1 MRFTLSLSDYFD
13 QYALNRSDK
22 ITNCPV
28 CYDTCMTL
36 QIEQDLRHLLM
47 CYKEDLLLRTVTEYH
62 LRYGDTPVV
71 TPQFVDRVAERVA
84 HELARYCESHQKLF
98 DQFPDL

>member
-1 MRFTLSLSDYFD
+1 
-13 QYALNRSDK
+13 
-22 ITNCPV
+22 
-28 CYDTCMTL
+28 
-36 QIEQDLRHLLM
+36 
-47 CYKEDLLLRTVTEYH
+47 
-62 LRYGDTPVV
+62 VV